1 MTPSNILHN
10 AQRIVIKTGSAL
22 VTDKATGKPRTQWM
36 ESLVADIA
44 AFRAQGKEVILV
56 TSGAVALGRPIL
68 GFSPQEALELPRK
81 QAAAAC
87 GQVALMEAWKNLFSA
102 QNIPVAQL
110 LLTLD
115 ISEYRRLY
123 LNARHTVETLLELGV
138 VPVVNE
144 NDTIATAKLRF
155 GDNDRL
161 AARVAEMASADVLL
175 ILSDID
181 GFYTADP
188 TRNPDARKLD
198 RITALTP
205 EIEAMAGKPTSD
217 VGTGG
222 MVTKLQAVKIAF
234 AAGCH
239 TWIGE
244 GHTHHPI
251 SHLVKTQGGSWFI
264 ASSSPISARKRWIA
278 GMVNPSGYVKVDRG
292 AEEALKDGNS
302 LLAVGVKDVGGEF
315 GKGDAVHILNA
326 DGRAIGIG
334 LVNYDAEEVQLLLGK
349 KSDQFEQTIGYKGK
363 NSLIHRNDLVM
374 LS

>member
-1 MTPSNILHN
+1 M
-10 AQRIVIKTGSAL
+10 A
-22 VTDKATGKPRTQWM
+22 
-36 ESLVADIA
+36 SLVEDIA
-44 AFRAQGKEVILV
+44 AFREQGKEVILV

-68 GFSPQEALELPRK
+68 GFAPKQTLELPQK

-87 GQVALMEAWKNLFSA
+87 GQVALMEAWQKHFAGRNLH
-102 QNIPVAQL
+102 VAQL
-110 LLTLD
+110 LLTVD
-115 ISEYRRLY
+115 TSEFRRPY
-123 LNARHTVETLLELGV
+123 LNARNTLETLLELGV
-138 VPVVNE
+138 IPVVNE
-144 NDTIATAKLRF
+144 NDTIATAELRI

-188 TRNPDARKLD
+188 TKNPDAKRLE

-205 EIEAMAGKPTSD
+205 EIEAMAGKPTSA

-239 TWIGE
+239 TWIGA
-244 GHTHHPI
+244 GKPQRPI
-251 SHLVKTQGGSWFI
+251 THLVQEQGGSWFI

-278 GMVNPSGYVKVDRG
+278 GMVNPTGFVKVDAG
-292 AEEALKDGNS
+292 AEQALKDGNS
-302 LLAVGVKDVGGEF
+302 LLAVGVREMGGRFE
-315 GKGDAVHILNA
+315 KGDAVHILNLE
-326 DGRAIGIG
+326 GRAIGIG
-334 LVNYDAEEVQLLLGK
+334 LINYDADEVLLIRGK
-349 KSDQFEQTIGYKGK
+349 KSDQFEQAIGYKGK

-374 LS
+374 L